1 MTIKQQG
8 GIFGRNP
15 SFNDV
20 EIDDL
25 TVTGSSTLNGA
36 FSVQGTAGKLNQTA
50 SGNLFQIAQGMNTEA
65 AVVQLGSG
73 RTGTGNSYFDFFS
86 DTGVTYGARLIK
98 NPGVNGGFYVQA
110 KGTSGLYLRTDD
122 AAPVVIQTGGAEAAR
137 FNTSGNLAFPS
148 GQGIDFSATAGTGTS
163 ELFDDYEEGTW
174 TPTVAT
180 DGADGTYT
188 VTVNTA
194 TYTKVGN
201 SVRVSFYVT
210 VAVTVVPTGAVSIG
224 GLPFNAAEDT
234 AFSNALDTLTAS
246 TGNGYLLAGSPI
258 MRFTEAGSASW
269 KDMVAGAVT
278 KYVMVSAVYRSA

>member
-1 MTIKQQG
+1 M
-8 GIFGRNP
+8 
-15 SFNDV
+15 V
-20 EIDDL
+20 
-25 TVTGSSTLNGA
+25 A
-36 FSVQGTAGKLNQTA
+36 
-50 SGNLFQIAQGMNTEA
+50 
-65 AVVQLGSG
+65 
-73 RTGTGNSYFDFFS
+73 
-86 DTGVTYGARLIK
+86 
-98 NPGVNGGFYVQA
+98 
-110 KGTSGLYLRTDD
+110 
-122 AAPVVIQTGGAEAAR
+122 
-137 FNTSGNLAFPS
+137 
-148 GQGIDFSATAGTGTS
+148 
-163 ELFDDYEEGTW
+163 
-174 TPTVAT
+174 PTVAT

>member
-1 MTIKQQG
+1 MTIKQIG
-8 GIFGRNP
+8 GVFGRNP
-15 SFNDV
+15 TFNDV
-20 EIDDL
+20 VVDDEITVNGSADINGNADISGTLSFPDL
-25 TVTGSSTLNGA
+25 SIV
-36 FSVQGTAGKLNQTA
+36 
-50 SGNLFQIAQGMNTEA
+50 
-65 AVVQLGSG
+65 
-73 RTGTGNSYFDFFS
+73 GTGNAIYTNTTGAAFFRS
-86 DTGVTYGARLIK
+86 SQMLFQNAAGTVGYATI
-98 NPGVNGGFYVQA
+98 NSNGIVMPN
-110 KGTSGLYLRTDD
+110 GL
-122 AAPVVIQTGGAEAAR
+122 
-137 FNTSGNLAFPS
+137 
-148 GQGIDFSATAGTGTS
+148 GIDFSATSGTGTS

-174 TPTVAT
+174 SPTVAT

>member
-15 SFNDV
+15 TFNEVTVGNDIAKLTQNGV
-20 EIDDL
+20 NAYLDTEKFQIRAPDGSLVGLQYNPDDSGRIQL
-25 TVTGSSTLNGA
+25 RYA
-36 FSVQGTAGKLNQTA
+36 
-50 SGNLFQIAQGMNTEA
+50 GNLKIQT
-65 AVVQLGSG
+65 
-73 RTGTGNSYFDFFS
+73 TGTGVSVTGNVAVS
-86 DTGVTYGARLIK
+86 D
-98 NPGVNGGFYVQA
+98 GG
-110 KGTSGLYLRTDD
+110 
-122 AAPVVIQTGGAEAAR
+122 
-137 FNTSGNLAFPS
+137 
-148 GQGIDFSATAGTGTS
+148 GIDFSATSGTGTS